1 MRACSWAVRGAHDGS
16 RGVATHLQ
24 HGPRSGTPLTRGTAC
39 TRVVRV
45 STPVRA
51 RGRSEREHADGRGE
65 AAAAMYEHA
74 VWQCIGRK
82 CSDWPRGALGRRGAL
97 YHGLPSWPTL
107 QVAGV
112 KKRKPAGENESPHS
126 WT

>member
-51 RGRSEREHADGRGE
+51 RGRSERGRGTANGSSRCLSTPLGDAVGVRAWCGCGWGDE
-65 AAAAMYEHA
+65 RAGRQCMPRFAVKLASFTKGAESSEHKHSSE
-74 VWQCIGRK
+74 RK
-82 CSDWPRGALGRRGAL
+82 LR
-97 YHGLPSWPTL
+97 
-107 QVAGV
+107 
-112 KKRKPAGENESPHS
+112 
-126 WT
+126 

>member
-24 HGPRSGTPLTRGTAC
+24 RGPRCGLVHNQREQHAAA
-39 TRVVRV
+39 V

-97 YHGLPSWPTL
+97 VPRFAELANSASRWC
-107 QVAGV
+107 
-112 KKRKPAGENESPHS
+112 
-126 WT
+126 